1 MSDKRYN
8 YKRCLECKGE
18 GLIIAPHSRSIHSCI
33 HCNGTGTTS
42 HGKSEA
48 EQTLLFKV
56 AWDFIHGKEKGWYH

>member
-8 YKRCLECKGE
+8 YKSCLECKGE

>member
-8 YKRCLECKGE
+8 HKSCLECKGE
-18 GLIIAPHSRSIHSCI
+18 GLIVAPHSRSIHSCI

-56 AWDFIHGKEKGWYH
+56 AWDYIHGKEKGWYH